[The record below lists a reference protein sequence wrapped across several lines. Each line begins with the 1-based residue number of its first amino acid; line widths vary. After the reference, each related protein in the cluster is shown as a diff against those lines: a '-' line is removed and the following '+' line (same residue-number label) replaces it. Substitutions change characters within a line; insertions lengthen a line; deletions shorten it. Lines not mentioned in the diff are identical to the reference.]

1 MPVFLQNIDLF
12 LFQLFNMTLANPLFD
27 KLMPFVTHQQ
37 NWNMVYIILLVWL
50 LWKGGRNGRIA
61 FVLLIITII
70 CADQLSSSFIKSWV
84 ARPRPC
90 HNLTTLR
97 LLVDCG
103 SGYSFPSSHAVNN
116 FAAAV
121 ILSYFYK
128 EYKVVLFTIASV
140 VAFSRVYV
148 GVHFPIDIVSGAF
161 IGYIVAKLILLV
173 YKRLADK
180 YSSIAL
186 IQKIG
191 SK

>member
-12 LFQLFNMTLANPLFD
+12 LFQLFNMTIANPFFD
-27 KLMPFVTHQQ
+27 KLMPFVTQQQ

-61 FVLLIITII
+61 FVLLIFTII
-70 CADQLSSSFIKSWV
+70 CADQLSSNFIKSWV

-90 HNLTTLR
+90 HNLTMLR

-103 SGYSFPSSHAVNN
+103 SGFSFPSSHAVNN

-148 GVHFPIDIVSGAF
+148 GVHYPLDIIGGAL
-161 IGYIVAKLILLV
+161 IGYTFANLVLLIYGLFTKNSRQISPYV
-173 YKRLADK
+173 KNG
-180 YSSIAL
+180 
-186 IQKIG
+186 QK
-191 SK
+191 

>member
-27 KLMPFVTHQQ
+27 KLMPFVTQQQ
-37 NWNMVYIILLVWL
+37 NWNMVYIILLIWL
-50 LWKGGRNGRIA
+50 LWKGGRTGRIA

-70 CADQLSSSFIKSWV
+70 CSDQLSSTFIKAWV

-90 HNLTTLR
+90 HSLTMLR

-128 EYKVVLFTIASV
+128 QYRSVYFSIAAV

-148 GVHFPIDIVSGAF
+148 GVHYPIDIVVGAL
-161 IGYIVAKLILLV
+161 IGFFVAKLILLIYV
-173 YKRLADK
+173 ALARK
-180 YSSIAL
+180 YTYIAL
-186 IQKIG
+186 NQEVTLK
-191 SK
+191 